1 MKKHFLIN
9 FLLTSGGF
17 GQKNTRMPSIIALS
31 RTTVKERKKHK
42 KSKNDKEDLL
52 FFHKVVRFRY

>member
-42 KSKNDKEDLL
+42 KCKNDKEDLIIL
-52 FFHKVVRFRY
+52 SQSSSF